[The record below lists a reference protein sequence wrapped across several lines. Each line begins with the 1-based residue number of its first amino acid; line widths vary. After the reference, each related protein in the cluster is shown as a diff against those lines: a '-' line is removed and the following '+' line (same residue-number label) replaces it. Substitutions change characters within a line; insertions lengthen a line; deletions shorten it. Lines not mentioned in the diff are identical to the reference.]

1 MSDQN
6 VEMLK
11 GAYEAFGRGDIP
23 GVMSVFADDIEWHVP
38 AVLPQGMDVRGKDN
52 VAPFFQKLADT
63 WEGFSVEVEDFVASG
78 DRVCVIG
85 AGSGKLDGADASYG
99 FVHAWTVRD
108 GECTRFVEYADPSPE
123 VLKS

>member
-11 GAYEAFGRGDIP
+11 QAYEAFGRGDIP

-38 AVLPQGMDVRGKDN
+38 AALPQGMDAHGKDE

-63 WEGFSVEVEDFVASG
+63 WEGFGIEIEDFVGSG

-85 AGSGKLDGADASYG
+85 TGSGKLDGRDASYG

-108 GECTRFVEYADPSPE
+108 GACTKFAEYADPSPE
-123 VLKS
+123 VLSS